1 MESALTITE
10 PTKDDLIAALSWQV
24 EAGADEALWD
34 KASFAD
40 EVTVR
45 LSDVMSGEATST
57 APSKPP
63 VSAGPAM
70 PARDEAIAAQP
81 SSDTSPQAAS
91 LAQIHTLEALK
102 QAMAD
107 FDKCDL
113 KRTASH
119 LVFSDGNPAA
129 KIMVIGEAPGRDEDR
144 VGLPFVGKAGQMLD
158 HMLASIGLSRD
169 DVYIT
174 NILPWR
180 PPGNR
185 TPTSEEIAMMRPFV
199 ARHIQLISPDVI
211 FAVGGTSAKSLLQV
225 SHGIMKLRGKRFD
238 LTLPSAE
245 GGLEE
250 SYPLLPSLHP
260 AYLLRAPHHK
270 ALAFKDLLA
279 LRHLAHT
286 QRASVSASK

>member
-34 KASFAD
+34 EASFAHAM
-40 EVTVR
+40 TMR
-45 LSDVMSGEATST
+45 LADVINPGSKDA
-57 APSKPP
+57 APLKQP
-63 VSAGPAM
+63 VSAVPAM
-70 PARDEAIAAQP
+70 PTQGEGTAPQPASEAPVPA
-81 SSDTSPQAAS
+81 TS
-91 LAQIHTLEALK
+91 LAQIQTLEALK

-225 SHGIMKLRGKRFD
+225 SDGIMKLRGKRFD
-238 LTLPSAE
+238 LSLPSGNDE
-245 GGLEE
+245 PETR
-250 SYPLLPSLHP
+250 YPVLPSLHP

-279 LRHLAHT
+279 LRQLART
-286 QRASVSASK
+286 ARTS

>member
-34 KASFAD
+34 EPSFAHA
-40 EVTVR
+40 VTMR
-45 LSDVMSGEATST
+45 LSDVINPESKDT
-57 APSKPP
+57 APIKQP
-63 VSAGPAM
+63 VSAVPAM
-70 PARDEAIAAQP
+70 PTQGEGTAPQPASEAPA
-81 SSDTSPQAAS
+81 SAAS
-91 LAQIHTLEALK
+91 LAQIQTLEALK

-199 ARHIQLISPDVI
+199 ARHIQLMSPDVI

-225 SHGIMKLRGKRFD
+225 SDGIMKLRGKRFD
-238 LTLPSAE
+238 LSLPSGNDGPE
-245 GGLEE
+245 TR
-250 SYPLLPSLHP
+250 YPVLPSLHP

-279 LRHLAHT
+279 VRQLART
-286 QRASVSASK
+286 ARTS

>member
-34 KASFAD
+34 EPSFAHA
-40 EVTVR
+40 VTMR
-45 LSDVMSGEATST
+45 LSDVINPGAKDI
-57 APSKPP
+57 APIKQP
-63 VSAGPAM
+63 VSAAPAM
-70 PARDEAIAAQP
+70 PAQGEESAPQPASEAPAPA
-81 SSDTSPQAAS
+81 TS
-91 LAQIHTLEALK
+91 LAQIQTLEALK

-225 SHGIMKLRGKRFD
+225 SDGIMKLRGKRFD
-238 LTLPSAE
+238 LSLPSDN
-245 GGLEE
+245 GGPEAR
-250 SYPLLPSLHP
+250 YPLLPSLHP

-279 LRHLAHT
+279 LRQLART
-286 QRASVSASK
+286 TRAS

>member
-34 KASFAD
+34 EPSFAHA
-40 EVTVR
+40 VTMR
-45 LSDVMSGEATST
+45 LSDVINPESKDT
-57 APSKPP
+57 APIKQP
-63 VSAGPAM
+63 VSAVPAM
-70 PARDEAIAAQP
+70 PTQGEGTAPQPASEAPAP
-81 SSDTSPQAAS
+81 AAS
-91 LAQIHTLEALK
+91 LAQIQTLEALK

-225 SHGIMKLRGKRFD
+225 SDGIMKLRGKRFD
-238 LTLPSAE
+238 LSLPSDNDGSEAR
-245 GGLEE
+245 
-250 SYPLLPSLHP
+250 YPLLPSLHP

-279 LRHLAHT
+279 LRQLART
-286 QRASVSASK
+286 ARAS

>member
-34 KASFAD
+34 EPSFAHA
-40 EVTVR
+40 VTMR
-45 LSDVMSGEATST
+45 LSDVINPESKDT
-57 APSKPP
+57 APIKQP
-63 VSAGPAM
+63 VSAAPAI
-70 PARDEAIAAQP
+70 PAQGEESAPQPASEAPAPA
-81 SSDTSPQAAS
+81 TS
-91 LAQIHTLEALK
+91 LAQIQTLEALK

-225 SHGIMKLRGKRFD
+225 SDGIMKLRGKRFD
-238 LTLPSAE
+238 LSLPSDNDGPEAR
-245 GGLEE
+245 
-250 SYPLLPSLHP
+250 YPLLPSLHP

-279 LRHLAHT
+279 LRQLART
-286 QRASVSASK
+286 TRAS

>member
-34 KASFAD
+34 EASFAHA
-40 EVTVR
+40 VTMR
-45 LSDVMSGEATST
+45 LSDVINPGPKDIT
-57 APSKPP
+57 PIKQP
-63 VSAGPAM
+63 VSAVPAM
-70 PARDEAIAAQP
+70 PAQGEESAPQPASEAPVPA
-81 SSDTSPQAAS
+81 TS
-91 LAQIHTLEALK
+91 LAQIQTLDALK

-119 LVFSDGNPAA
+119 LVFSDGNPTA

-225 SHGIMKLRGKRFD
+225 SDGIMKLRGKRFD
-238 LTLPSAE
+238 LSLPSGNDGSE
-245 GGLEE
+245 TR
-250 SYPLLPSLHP
+250 YPVLPSLHP

-270 ALAFKDLLA
+270 AVAFKDLLA
-279 LRHLAHT
+279 LRQLAHT
-286 QRASVSASK
+286 ARTS

>member
-34 KASFAD
+34 EPSFAHA
-40 EVTVR
+40 VTMR
-45 LSDVMSGEATST
+45 LSDVINPESKDT
-57 APSKPP
+57 APIKQP
-63 VSAGPAM
+63 VSAAPAM
-70 PARDEAIAAQP
+70 PAQGEESAPQPASEAPAP
-81 SSDTSPQAAS
+81 AAS
-91 LAQIHTLEALK
+91 LAQIQTLEALK

-225 SHGIMKLRGKRFD
+225 SDGIMKLRGKRFD
-238 LTLPSAE
+238 LSLPSDNDGPEAR
-245 GGLEE
+245 
-250 SYPLLPSLHP
+250 YPLLPSLHP

-279 LRHLAHT
+279 LRQLART
-286 QRASVSASK
+286 TRAS

>member
-34 KASFAD
+34 EPSFAHA
-40 EVTVR
+40 VTMR
-45 LSDVMSGEATST
+45 LSDVINPGAKDI
-57 APSKPP
+57 APIKQP
-63 VSAGPAM
+63 VSAAPAM
-70 PARDEAIAAQP
+70 PAQGEESAPQPASEAPAP
-81 SSDTSPQAAS
+81 AAS
-91 LAQIHTLEALK
+91 LAQIQTLEALK

-225 SHGIMKLRGKRFD
+225 SDGIMKLRGKRFD
-238 LTLPSAE
+238 LSLPSDNDGPEAR
-245 GGLEE
+245 
-250 SYPLLPSLHP
+250 YPLLPSLHP

-279 LRHLAHT
+279 LRQLART
-286 QRASVSASK
+286 TRAS

>member
-34 KASFAD
+34 EASFAHAM
-40 EVTVR
+40 TMR
-45 LSDVMSGEATST
+45 LADVINPGSKNT
-57 APSKPP
+57 APLKQP
-63 VSAGPAM
+63 VSAVPAM
-70 PARDEAIAAQP
+70 PTQGEGTAPQPASEAPVPA
-81 SSDTSPQAAS
+81 TS
-91 LAQIHTLEALK
+91 LAQIQTLEALK

-199 ARHIQLISPDVI
+199 ARHIQLMSPDVI

-225 SHGIMKLRGKRFD
+225 SDGIMKLRGKRFD
-238 LTLPSAE
+238 LSLPSDN
-245 GGLEE
+245 GGTEAR
-250 SYPLLPSLHP
+250 YPLLPSLHP

-279 LRHLAHT
+279 LRQLA
-286 QRASVSASK
+286 RAARTS

>member
-34 KASFAD
+34 EPSFAHA
-40 EVTVR
+40 VTMR
-45 LSDVMSGEATST
+45 LSDVINPGAKDI
-57 APSKPP
+57 APIKQP
-63 VSAGPAM
+63 VSAAPAM
-70 PARDEAIAAQP
+70 PAQGEESAPQPASEAPAPA
-81 SSDTSPQAAS
+81 TS
-91 LAQIHTLEALK
+91 LAQIQTLEALK

-225 SHGIMKLRGKRFD
+225 SDGIMKLRGKRFD
-238 LTLPSAE
+238 LSLPSDNDGPEAR
-245 GGLEE
+245 
-250 SYPLLPSLHP
+250 YPLLPSLHP

-279 LRHLAHT
+279 LRQLART
-286 QRASVSASK
+286 TRAS

>member
-34 KASFAD
+34 EPSFAHA
-40 EVTVR
+40 VTMR
-45 LSDVMSGEATST
+45 LSDVINPESKDT
-57 APSKPP
+57 APIKQP
-63 VSAGPAM
+63 VSAVPAM
-70 PARDEAIAAQP
+70 PTQGEGTAPQPASEAPAP
-81 SSDTSPQAAS
+81 AAS
-91 LAQIHTLEALK
+91 LAQIQTLEALK

-225 SHGIMKLRGKRFD
+225 SDGIMKLRGKRFD
-238 LTLPSAE
+238 LSLPSDNDGPEAR
-245 GGLEE
+245 
-250 SYPLLPSLHP
+250 YPLLPSLHP

-279 LRHLAHT
+279 LRQLART
-286 QRASVSASK
+286 TRAS

>member
-34 KASFAD
+34 EPSFAHA
-40 EVTVR
+40 VTMR
-45 LSDVMSGEATST
+45 LSDVINPESKDT
-57 APSKPP
+57 APIKQP
-63 VSAGPAM
+63 VSAAPAM
-70 PARDEAIAAQP
+70 PAQGEESAPQPASEAPAPA
-81 SSDTSPQAAS
+81 TS
-91 LAQIHTLEALK
+91 LAQIQTLEALK

-225 SHGIMKLRGKRFD
+225 SDGIMKLRGKRFD
-238 LTLPSAE
+238 LSLPSDNDGPEAR
-245 GGLEE
+245 
-250 SYPLLPSLHP
+250 YPLLPSLHP

-279 LRHLAHT
+279 LRQLART
-286 QRASVSASK
+286 TRAS

>member
-34 KASFAD
+34 EASFAQA
-40 EVTVR
+40 VTIR
-45 LSDVMSGEATST
+45 LSDVINPGPKDIT
-57 APSKPP
+57 PVKQP
-63 VSAGPAM
+63 VSTVPAM
-70 PARDEAIAAQP
+70 PAQGEESAPQPASEAP
-81 SSDTSPQAAS
+81 TPAAS
-91 LAQIHTLEALK
+91 LAQIQTLEALK

-158 HMLASIGLSRD
+158 QMLASIGLSRD

-199 ARHIQLISPDVI
+199 ARHIQLMSPDVI

-225 SHGIMKLRGKRFD
+225 SDGIMKLRGKRFD
-238 LTLPSAE
+238 LSLPSGNDGPE
-245 GGLEE
+245 TRF
-250 SYPLLPSLHP
+250 PLLPSLHP
-260 AYLLRAPHHK
+260 AYLLRAPHHD
-270 ALAFKDLLA
+270 LAG
-279 LRHLAHT
+279 
-286 QRASVSASK
+286 Q